1 MSAPYSTL
9 TAADYLDA
17 AQALLPSGPAWPR
30 DTNTTFA
37 KYMSAIANVAWLAHQ
52 MLADLFVNELNPGA
66 ATALLPDW
74 EAAFGITAV
83 GSKADRRNNLTS
95 VISDPGGFSAG
106 HYVALAATVG
116 VDLAV
121 PGTTTRVCRSGLF
134 AFEVHA
140 LNNTPAALQK
150 AMESIIRL
158 HNRATCV
165 VSFFYDVSPPPP
177 PGP

>member
-9 TAADYLDA
+9 TSADYLDA
-17 AQALLPSGPAWPR
+17 TQALLPSGPAWPR
-30 DTNTTFA
+30 DTNTVFA
-37 KYMSAIANVAWLAHQ
+37 KHMSAIANVAWLAHQ
-52 MLADLFVNELNPGA
+52 MLTDLFVTELDPGA
-66 ATALLPDW
+66 ANAMLPDW
-74 EAAFGITAV
+74 EEAFGVTAG
-83 GSKADRRNNLTS
+83 GSKADRRINLTS

-121 PGTTTRVCRSGLF
+121 PETATRVCRSGLF

-140 LNNTPAALQK
+140 LNTTPAASRT
-150 AMESIIRL
+150 AMENIIRL

-165 VSFFYDVSPPPP
+165 VSFFYDVPPPPP

>member
-52 MLADLFVNELNPGA
+52 MLSDLFVNELNPGT

-74 EAAFGITAV
+74 EAAFGLPGI
-83 GSKADRRNNLTS
+83 GSKPDRRNDLTS

-106 HYVALAATVG
+106 HYIALAAFVG

-121 PGTTTRVCRSGLF
+121 PYTTTGVRRSGLF

-140 LNNTPAALQK
+140 LCNTPNALRPV
-150 AMESIIRL
+150 MESIIRL
-158 HNRATCV
+158 HNRATCT
-165 VSFFYDVSPPPP
+165 VSFFYDVPPPSP
-177 PGP
+177 